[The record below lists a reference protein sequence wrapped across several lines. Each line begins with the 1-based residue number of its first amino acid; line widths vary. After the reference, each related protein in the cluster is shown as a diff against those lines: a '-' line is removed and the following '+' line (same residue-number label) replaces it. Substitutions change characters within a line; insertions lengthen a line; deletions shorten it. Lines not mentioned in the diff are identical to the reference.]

1 MANRV
6 QMRKRAA
13 DVIGEPV
20 TLVVRVSHSDET
32 VSKREKL
39 RSQAWVMAWLTPFG
53 VLAALALG
61 ALGRVPGRS
70 LESTDHTML
79 AFTESGRRVVLSVSD
94 LRRTLPIGVVQVL
107 PEADDLTIN
116 SRTFEDY
123 RILHVR
129 IGSSYFTVNPFDV
142 KSLFRAVE
150 NGTIEAPNV
159 LSKMKWLR
167 TVGQGVTIESGGALL
182 GGAPR

>member
-1 MANRV
+1 
-6 QMRKRAA
+6 MRKRAGQ
-13 DVIGEPV
+13 VIGEPV
-20 TLVVRVSHSDET
+20 VLAVRVSHSDET

-39 RSQAWVMAWLTPFG
+39 RSHTWVT
-53 VLAALALG
+53 AALSPLGGIAALLLG
-61 ALGRVPGRS
+61 AIGRVPGRS
-70 LESTDHTML
+70 MESTDHAML

-94 LRRTLPIGVVQVL
+94 LRRTLPIGVGQVL
-107 PEADDLTIN
+107 SDTVDLTID

-142 KSLFRAVE
+142 KSLFRAIE
-150 NGTIEAPNV
+150 DGTVQAPHV
-159 LSKMKWLR
+159 LRKMKWLR
-167 TVGQGVTIESGGALL
+167 TVGQGVTLESGGARL